1 MHDYDVTKDIV
12 QASTVSKDF
21 TKTNSAK
28 VHTITVDQKVPY
40 HYVYDEDVNDVH
52 NGLNDSFNY
61 NANDHKE
68 DYFHGNNENQEGD
81 SNLRNDGTNLPKNVK
96 VQEAVSMEDV
106 VVNIENE
113 EVTNQADVNIIKETN
128 GVTLEKEENVNYY
141 PNNNVVF
148 NEGIVNEK
156 IIEDVNDIVIF

>member
-1 MHDYDVTKDIV
+1 
-12 QASTVSKDF
+12 
-21 TKTNSAK
+21 
-28 VHTITVDQKVPY
+28 
-40 HYVYDEDVNDVH
+40 
-52 NGLNDSFNY
+52 
-61 NANDHKE
+61 
-68 DYFHGNNENQEGD
+68 
-81 SNLRNDGTNLPKNVK
+81 
-96 VQEAVSMEDV
+96 MEDV

-156 IIEDVNDIVIF
+156 IIEDVNDIVIFWSIVTEDLEIKIKQCKGQAKGTII